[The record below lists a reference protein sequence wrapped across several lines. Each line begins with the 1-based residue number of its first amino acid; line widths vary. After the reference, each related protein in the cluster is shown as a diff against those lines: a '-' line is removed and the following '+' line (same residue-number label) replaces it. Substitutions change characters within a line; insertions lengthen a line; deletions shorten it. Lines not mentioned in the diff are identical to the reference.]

1 MILNRYIQR
10 TFVIKFIHITFVC
23 LILATFVELAHD
35 VSKCQDVCTP
45 TGVILGSFIRGVL
58 FTNNAL
64 FFIVAITSIWFILY
78 MTNTMQMQIIT
89 VYGGT
94 PTLIILQIFKVLTIL
109 SVFYIF
115 AFDGIILNIITKN
128 KDPKKIENLTIPTMW
143 FKSVS
148 IKDGTSSAN
157 FYLLQNI
164 KPYKFGFI
172 VDSIKEYKVE
182 SGYLVNYSEYKNTFV
197 TQKHEENET
206 TFFSLSKPNTLQ
218 KCTILNTSIK
228 DLEQHFKVRGENS
241 GFYNNINVVLKK
253 SQSTQDDYQKSTA
266 SIINTMQICLSFF
279 VATLI
284 VCTQLFS
291 IYNTRFKGIHI
302 KVAQTI
308 TYLIT
313 TYTLFEVVKV
323 VGTQIIT
330 NQVISVTT
338 TISVALVFLSRF
350 IKMHH

>member
-10 TFVIKFIHITFVC
+10 TFVKKFIHIIFIC

-45 TGVILGSFIRGVL
+45 TDVILESFARGIL
-58 FTNNAL
+58 FTNNAM
-64 FFIVAITSIWFILY
+64 FFIIAITSIWFTLY
-78 MTNTMQMQIIT
+78 MANTMQMQIIT

-94 PTLIILQIFKVLTIL
+94 PTLIVLQIFKVLAML
-109 SVFYIF
+109 SAFYIF
-115 AFDGIILNIITKN
+115 IFDGIILSAIKKN
-128 KDPKKIENLTIPTMW
+128 KDTERVESLVIPTMW

-157 FYLLQNI
+157 FYLLQNT

-172 VDSIKEYKVE
+172 VDIIKEYRVE
-182 SGYLVNYSEYKNTFV
+182 NGYLVNYIEHKDIFV
-197 TQKHEENET
+197 TQKHEDNET

-218 KCTILNTSIK
+218 KRTILNTPIN
-228 DLEQHFKVRGENS
+228 DLRQHFKTKSENS
-241 GFYNNINVVLKK
+241 GFYSNIGVIFKN
-253 SQSTQDDYQKSTA
+253 SQSTQDIYQE
-266 SIINTMQICLSFF
+266 SISSIMNTIQICLSFF
-279 VATLI
+279 VAMLI

-291 IYNTRFKGIHI
+291 IHNTRFKGTHI

-308 TYLIT
+308 TYLII

-323 VGTQIIT
+323 IGTHVIT
-330 NQVISVTT
+330 NQVISITT
-338 TISVALVFLSRF
+338 TISIALVFLSRF
-350 IKMHH
+350 IKIHH

>member
-10 TFVIKFIHITFVC
+10 TFITKFIHITLIC

-35 VSKCQDVCTP
+35 ISQCQGVCTP
-45 TGVILGSFIRGVL
+45 TKVFLGGVTRGIL

-64 FFIVAITSIWFILY
+64 FFIIAITSVWFTLY

-94 PTLIILQIFKVLTIL
+94 PTLIMLQIFKVLTIM
-109 SVFYIF
+109 SVFYVFIF
-115 AFDGIILNIITKN
+115 NGIILSAIIKN
-128 KDPKKIENLTIPTMW
+128 KDTEKIENFTIPTMW

-148 IKDGTSSAN
+148 IKGGTSSAN

-164 KPYKFGFI
+164 RPYKFGFI

-182 SGYLVNYSEYKNTFV
+182 NGYLVNYSEHRNTFV
-197 TQKHEENET
+197 TQKHEESET

-218 KCTILNTSIK
+218 KRTILNTSIK
-228 DLEQHFKVRGENS
+228 DLEQHFKIRDENS
-241 GFYNNINVVLKK
+241 GFYSNLSVILHK
-253 SQSTQDDYQKSTA
+253 SQSTQDDYQKSIA
-266 SIINTMQICLSFF
+266 SIMNTIQTCLSLF

-291 IYNTRFKGIHI
+291 FYNTRFKGIHI
-302 KVAQTI
+302 KIAQTI
-308 TYLIT
+308 TYLII

-323 VGTQIIT
+323 VGTHVVT
-330 NQVISVTT
+330 NQIISVTT
-338 TISVALVFLSRF
+338 TVSVALVFLSRF
-350 IKMHH
+350 IKLHH